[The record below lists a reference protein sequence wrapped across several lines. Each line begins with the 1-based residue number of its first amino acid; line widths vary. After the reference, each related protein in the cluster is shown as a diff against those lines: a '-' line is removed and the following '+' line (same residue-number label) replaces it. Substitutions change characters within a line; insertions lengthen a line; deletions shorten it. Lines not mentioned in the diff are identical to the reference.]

1 MENDKVKA
9 TRFSWQGLP
18 KDVRSRAL
26 AESIIYALLV
36 IGAFRSLS
44 KQTEADLRGPK
55 QMWKGVIP
63 ASIVNVKADSAW
75 VIPVGPL
82 LYFAVGKRSPTAA
95 VQDSG

>member
-1 MENDKVKA
+1 MDNQEA
-9 TRFSWQGLP
+9 RTTRFSWQGLP

-36 IGAFRSLS
+36 IAAFRSLS
-44 KQTEADLRGPK
+44 KQTEASLRGPK

-63 ASIVNVKADSAW
+63 ASIVNVKANSAW

-82 LYFAVGKRSPTAA
+82 LYFAVGKRRLP
-95 VQDSG
+95 VG

>member
-1 MENDKVKA
+1 MDNHKA
-9 TRFSWQGLP
+9 RTKKISWQGLP

-26 AESIIYALLV
+26 AESIIYAVLV
-36 IGAFRSLS
+36 IAAFRSLS
-44 KQTEADLRGPK
+44 KQTEASLRGPK

-82 LYFAVGKRSPTAA
+82 LYFAVGKRRLAAA